1 MQTQPMPSPAVSDWL
16 PLPEPPARLWQYA
29 RKETIQTETGRD
41 RRRDRRYSLI
51 TSVRVVPIDGR
62 QRPIGPPFVALSS
75 GMSVSGIRLLHTE
88 APPSKFLRLEFE
100 GQTAQFVLSVIRT
113 RPIGDCYEIAGRI
126 RKVRQN
132 AAAPVVTAPDDTAPV
147 ATAPDDRVLGASAL
161 ADPAATASPLVG
173 HEAEPPAAPAG
184 EFLQWAAVSA
194 AAQVLTADSSR
205 RSSAD

>member
-29 RKETIQTETGRD
+29 RKETIQTETGQD

-88 APPSKFLRLEFE
+88 PPPSKFLRLQFE
-100 GQTAQFVLSVIRT
+100 GQSVEFVLSVIRT
-113 RPIGDCYEIAGRI
+113 RSIGDCYEIAGRI

-132 AAAPVVTAPDDTAPV
+132 AAAPVATAPAATALDDTAP
-147 ATAPDDRVLGASAL
+147 API
-161 ADPAATASPLVG
+161 ASPLVD
-173 HEAEPPAAPAG
+173 HEAEPAAAHAG

-194 AAQVLTADSSR
+194 AAQVLTADSTR
-205 RSSAD
+205 RSSAN